1 MVSLDRLFAFAAVAL
16 VIIVIP
22 GPSVLFTISRALTYG
37 RRTAVITVLGN
48 TTGAYAQ
55 ALLVAVG
62 LGALVERSV
71 LAFSLLKFAGAAY
84 LIYLG
89 VTAFRH
95 RGSLGAAMEAAFG
108 ADHSISTRRTIRD
121 GFVVGF
127 ANPKVVVFFGAILPQ
142 FVNRP
147 AGHVPLQMAL
157 LALIFSSIAFVCD
170 STWGFV
176 AGTARDWFARS
187 PRRLAL
193 VGGTGGL
200 AMIGLGT
207 ALAFTGRKD

>member
-1 MVSLDRLFAFAAVAL
+1 MVSADRLLAFAAVAF

-37 RRTAVITVLGN
+37 RRTAVITVIGN
-48 TTGAYAQ
+48 TSGVYVQ
-55 ALLVAVG
+55 ALLVAIG
-62 LGALVERSV
+62 LGALVERSILV
-71 LAFSLLKFAGAAY
+71 FTALKLAGSAY

-89 VTAFRH
+89 VTALRH
-95 RGSLGAAMEAAFG
+95 RRRLRDAMDATVGAPEG
-108 ADHSISTRRTIRD
+108 ISALRTIRD

-127 ANPKVVVFFGAILPQ
+127 ANPKAIVFFGAILPQ
-142 FVNRP
+142 FVNRQ
-147 AGHVPLQMAL
+147 AGYVPVQMAL
-157 LALIFSSIAFVCD
+157 LALIFATIAMASD
-170 STWGFV
+170 SAWGFA
-176 AGTARDWFARS
+176 AGTARDWFAKS
-187 PRRLAL
+187 PRRLEL

>member
-1 MVSLDRLFAFAAVAL
+1 MVSLDRLLAFAAVAL

-48 TTGAYAQ
+48 TTGAYTQ
-55 ALLVAVG
+55 AVLVAIG
-62 LGALVERSV
+62 LGTLVESSV

-95 RGSLGAAMEAAFG
+95 RGRLSDAMDAAFG
-108 ADHSISTRRTIRD
+108 TQRVISTRRTIRD

-157 LALIFSSIAFVCD
+157 LALIFSTLAFVCD
-170 STWGFV
+170 STWGVV
-176 AGTARDWFARS
+176 AGTARSWFVRS
-187 PRRLAL
+187 PKRLAM
-193 VGGTGGL
+193 VGGAGGL

>member
-1 MVSLDRLFAFAAVAL
+1 MVSADRLLAFAAVAF

-37 RRTAVITVLGN
+37 RRTAVITVIGN
-48 TTGAYAQ
+48 TSGVYVQ
-55 ALLVAVG
+55 ALLVAIG
-62 LGALVERSV
+62 LGALVERSILV
-71 LAFSLLKFAGAAY
+71 FTALKLVGAAY
-84 LIYLG
+84 LVYLG

-95 RGSLGAAMEAAFG
+95 RRRLRDAMDARVGAAEG
-108 ADHSISTRRTIRD
+108 ISALRTIRD

-127 ANPKVVVFFGAILPQ
+127 ANPKAIVFFGAILPQ
-142 FVNRP
+142 FVNRQ
-147 AGHVPLQMAL
+147 AGYVPVQMAL
-157 LALIFSSIAFVCD
+157 LALIFSTIAMASD
-170 STWGFV
+170 SAWGFV
-176 AGTARDWFARS
+176 AGTARDWFAKS
-187 PRRLAL
+187 PRRLEL

>member
-1 MVSLDRLFAFAAVAL
+1 MVSLDRLCAFAAVAL

-48 TTGAYAQ
+48 TTGAYTQ
-55 ALLVAVG
+55 ALLVALG
-62 LGALVERSV
+62 LGTLVERSV

-84 LIYLG
+84 LVYLG
-89 VTAFRH
+89 VSAFRH
-95 RGSLGAAMEAAFG
+95 RGGLRAAMDAALV
-108 ADHSISTRRTIRD
+108 ADRSISTRRTIRD

-127 ANPKVVVFFGAILPQ
+127 ANPKVLVFFGAILPQ
-142 FVNRP
+142 FVDRG

-157 LALIFSSIAFVCD
+157 LALTFSALAFVCD
-170 STWGFV
+170 STWGFA
-176 AGTARDWFARS
+176 AGTARDWFVRS

-200 AMIGLGT
+200 AMIGLGA

>member
-1 MVSLDRLFAFAAVAL
+1 MVPLDRLFAFAAVAL
-16 VIIVIP
+16 VIILIP

-48 TTGAYAQ
+48 TSGAYVQ

-62 LGALVERSV
+62 LGTLVERSV
-71 LAFSLLKFAGAAY
+71 LAFSVLKFAGAAY
-84 LIYLG
+84 LVFLG

-95 RGSLGAAMEAAFG
+95 RRRLGDAMEAAFG
-108 ADHSISTRRTIRD
+108 TGRAISTRRTIRD
-121 GFVVGF
+121 GFVVGV
-127 ANPKVVVFFGAILPQ
+127 ANPKIVVFFGAILPQ

-157 LALIFSSIAFVCD
+157 LALVFSSIAFVCD
-170 STWGFV
+170 SAWGFV

>member
-1 MVSLDRLFAFAAVAL
+1 MVSLDRLLTFTAVAF

-48 TTGAYAQ
+48 TSGVYVQ
-55 ALLVAVG
+55 ALLVAIG
-62 LGALVERSV
+62 LGTLVERSILV
-71 LAFSLLKFAGAAY
+71 FSALKYAGAAY

-95 RGSLGAAMEAAFG
+95 RRRLSDAMDATIGDLEG
-108 ADHSISTRRTIRD
+108 ISTLRTIRD

-127 ANPKVVVFFGAILPQ
+127 ANPKAIVFFGAILPQ

-157 LALIFSSIAFVCD
+157 LALIFATVALVSD
-170 STWGFV
+170 SAWGFV
-176 AGTARDWFARS
+176 AGTARAWFAKS
-187 PRRLAL
+187 PRRLEL
-193 VGGTGGL
+193 VGGAGGL

-207 ALAFTGRKD
+207 AVAVSGRKS

>member
-16 VIIVIP
+16 VIIIIP

-48 TTGAYAQ
+48 TSGAYTQ

-62 LGALVERSV
+62 LGTLVERSV
-71 LAFSLLKFAGAAY
+71 LAFSILKFAGAAY
-84 LIYLG
+84 LIFLG
-89 VTAFRH
+89 IVAFRH
-95 RGSLGAAMEAAFG
+95 RRNLSDAMAAAVGGDRTM
-108 ADHSISTRRTIRD
+108 STRRTIRD
-121 GFVVGF
+121 GFVVGV

-157 LALIFSSIAFVCD
+157 LALIFSSLAFVCD

>member
-1 MVSLDRLFAFAAVAL
+1 MD
-16 VIIVIP
+16 
-22 GPSVLFTISRALTYG
+22 
-37 RRTAVITVLGN
+37 
-48 TTGAYAQ
+48 
-55 ALLVAVG
+55 
-62 LGALVERSV
+62 
-71 LAFSLLKFAGAAY
+71 
-84 LIYLG
+84 
-89 VTAFRH
+89 
-95 RGSLGAAMEAAFG
+95 AAFG
-108 ADHSISTRRTIRD
+108 SDDRVISARRTIRD
-121 GFVVGF
+121 GFVVGI

-142 FVNRP
+142 FVNRQ

-157 LALIFSSIAFVCD
+157 LALIFSSIALVCD

-200 AMIGLGT
+200 AMIGLGA

>member
-1 MVSLDRLFAFAAVAL
+1 VAL
-16 VIIVIP
+16 VIILIP

-48 TTGAYAQ
+48 TSGAYTQ
-55 ALLVAVG
+55 ALLVAIG
-62 LGALVERSV
+62 LGTIVERSV
-71 LAFSLLKFAGAAY
+71 LAFSILKFAGAAY

-95 RGSLGAAMEAAFG
+95 RRSLSDAMDAAFG
-108 ADHSISTRRTIRD
+108 SDGRIISARRTIRD
-121 GFVVGF
+121 GFVVGI

-142 FVNRP
+142 FVNRQ

-200 AMIGLGT
+200 AMIGLGA